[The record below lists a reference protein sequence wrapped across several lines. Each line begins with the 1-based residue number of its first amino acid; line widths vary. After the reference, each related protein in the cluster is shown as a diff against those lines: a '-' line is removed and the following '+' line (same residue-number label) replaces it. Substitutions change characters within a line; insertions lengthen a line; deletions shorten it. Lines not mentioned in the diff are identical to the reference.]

1 MWRNTIKHALNV
13 LCSDKTWRFDHSKP
27 VEGPIYIT
35 IFDNIQL
42 SSALQDVQFSPN
54 YFHRKISVMNGR

>member
-13 LCSDKTWRFDHSKP
+13 LCSDKTWRFDHSKR

-42 SSALQDVQFSPN
+42 SSALQDVQF
-54 YFHRKISVMNGR
+54 